1 MNDHDHV
8 KNWLAEPTRR
18 HFFRDCG
25 VGLGTI
31 ALNSLLGQL
40 QARHLPVID
49 PAQPMDARIPPLQAK
64 AKNVIFLHMAGAPS
78 QLELFEDKPKLRE
91 FHGKTPP
98 KSLMEG
104 KRFAFLKGNETL
116 LGNSRPFLR
125 HGQCGMSL
133 SDQIPHH
140 RKIVDEVV
148 SVSYTHLRAHET

>member
-1 MNDHDHV
+1 MNDHEQRG
-8 KNWLAEPTRR
+8 LAERTRR

-40 QARHLPVID
+40 HARHLPAID
-49 PAQPMDARIPPLQAK
+49 PARPMGARTPPFPAK

-116 LGNSRPFLR
+116 LGNSRPFE
-125 HGQCGMSL
+125 
-133 SDQIPHH
+133 
-140 RKIVDEVV
+140 K
-148 SVSYTHLRAHET
+148 Y